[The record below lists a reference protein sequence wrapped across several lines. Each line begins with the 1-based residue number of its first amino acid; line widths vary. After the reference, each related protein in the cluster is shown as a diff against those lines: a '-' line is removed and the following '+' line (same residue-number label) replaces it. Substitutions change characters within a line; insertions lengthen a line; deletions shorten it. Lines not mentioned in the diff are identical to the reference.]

1 MANVLEVHELAKSFG
16 GVQAVK
22 NLSFSLGEGQLLAM
36 IGPNGAGKST
46 CFNLIN
52 GQLRPDNG
60 SVVIMGKKING
71 YQPRQVWKLGV
82 GRTFQITSTFASMTV
97 LENIKMVILSYHRRS
112 RSLIS
117 RVHKVYT
124 DESMELLKLVGID
137 DQHDRACGVLAYG
150 DLKRVELAVALANQP
165 KLLLMDEP
173 TAGMGPA
180 ERQSL
185 MELTSEIVRTRNIGV
200 LFTEHDMDVVFTHAD
215 RIIVLNRGEL
225 VTEGSPTEVRANNK
239 VQEIYLGTNA

>member
-1 MANVLEVHELAKSFG
+1 M
-16 GVQAVK
+16 
-22 NLSFSLGEGQLLAM
+22 
-36 IGPNGAGKST
+36 
-46 CFNLIN
+46 
-52 GQLRPDNG
+52 
-60 SVVIMGKKING
+60 
-71 YQPRQVWKLGV
+71 
-82 GRTFQITSTFASMTV
+82 
-97 LENIKMVILSYHRRS
+97 
-112 RSLIS
+112 
-117 RVHKVYT
+117 
-124 DESMELLKLVGID
+124 
-137 DQHDRACGVLAYG
+137 
-150 DLKRVELAVALANQP
+150 AVALANQP